1 MKIKMIT
8 PAGQIM
14 TRIPE
19 RDVAYHKSN
28 GWKML
33 DEENTSSI
41 KKEVKSKSVKKV
53 ESIIE
58 ADLTPNEGEE

>member
-1 MKIKMIT
+1 MIT